1 MTFVTDFGDKPRTTS
16 PRKPGSACASIAINQ
31 PISSSM
37 VGKMDKQAPR
47 EALVYLM
54 SGGPEESV

>member
-16 PRKPGSACASIAINQ
+16 PLKPGGACACIAINQ
-31 PISSSM
+31 PISFSM
-37 VGKMDKQAPR
+37 VGKLHKKGPW